1 MKIFLSSW
9 LAAAC
14 LFPTALSFPQMSAEQ
29 LKTYQE
35 HVKRSPAACPY
46 SQEEKRDAG
55 ECPFAKEKRAAKFD
69 AKKQRISVSGEH
81 EFLPPNLKAGDQ
93 RGPCP
98 GLNALAN
105 HGYLPRNGVA
115 DMQTIIKATNE
126 VYGMSLDLGGFLAV
140 YGTVF
145 NGNPVSL
152 NPGYSIGG
160 PSRFSQNILNGGGIL
175 GTPSGLSGS
184 HNKYESD
191 VSATRGDLYVTG
203 NNFHVILERF
213 VEYWSAI
220 RENTPAPE
228 QYSALAPFHYKR
240 FQDSERTNS
249 HFFYSPFAGVLVS
262 PAAYSFPPRMMANH
276 SDKYPEGYLSREVF
290 TSFFGV
296 KGSKPGN
303 FKVNQGW
310 ERIPENWYRRPVED
324 EFSIPDFLVD
334 VLEHAA
340 KYPRLLNIGGNTGK
354 VNSFSGVDIGDLT
367 GGVFNTAMLLKGD
380 NLECFVMQIIMAA
393 APDVLGSQ
401 FTDVTKALRPLAD
414 KLRQLLAGK
423 TCPKLQKVN
432 MKLFEKFPGYTE
444 SYGSYAGVSKGS
456 LRGVIEGVG
465 GILGG
470 LVTTGNKA

>member
-14 LFPTALSFPQMSAEQ
+14 LFPTALAFPQMSAEQ

-69 AKKQRISVSGEH
+69 SKRQRISVSGEH

-175 GTPSGLSGS
+175 GTPSGLSGT

-240 FQDSERTNS
+240 FQDSEKTNS

-276 SDKYPEGYLSREVF
+276 SDKYPEGYLSHEF
-290 TSFFGV
+290 T
-296 KGSKPGN
+296 
-303 FKVNQGW
+303 
-310 ERIPENWYRRPVED
+310 
-324 EFSIPDFLVD
+324 IPDFLVD

-423 TCPKLQKVN
+423 TCSKLQKVN

>member
-1 MKIFLSSW
+1 
-9 LAAAC
+9 
-14 LFPTALSFPQMSAEQ
+14 MSAEQ

-35 HVKRSPAACPY
+35 HAKRSPAACPY
-46 SQEEKRDAG
+46 SQEQKRATG
-55 ECPFAKEKRAAKFD
+55 ECPFVKAKRAAKFD
-69 AKKQRISVSGEH
+69 SKKQRISVSGEH
-81 EFLPPNLKAGDQ
+81 EFLPPNLKAGDE

-105 HGYLPRNGVA
+105 HGYRPGNGVA

-160 PSRFSQNILNGGGIL
+160 PSRFSQNIFHGGGIL

-191 VSATRGDLYVTG
+191 VSATRGGLY
-203 NNFHVILERF
+203 
-213 VEYWSAI
+213 SAI
-220 RENTPAPE
+220 PENTPAPE
-228 QYSALAPFHYKR
+228 QYSALAPFHYKS
-240 FQDSERTNS
+240 FQDSEKTNS
-249 HFFYSPFAGVLVS
+249 NLFYSPFAGIL
-262 PAAYSFPPRMMANH
+262 
-276 SDKYPEGYLSREVF
+276 
-290 TSFFGV
+290 
-296 KGSKPGN
+296 
-303 FKVNQGW
+303 
-310 ERIPENWYRRPVED
+310 YRRPVED
-324 EFSIPDFLVD
+324 EFSIPDFLID

-340 KYPRLLNIGGNTGK
+340 KYPRLFNIGNTIGK
-354 VNSFSGVDIGDLT
+354 VNSFSVVDIGDLT
-367 GGVFNTAMLLKGD
+367 GGVFNTAMLLQGD

-401 FTDVTKALRPLAD
+401 FTNVTKALTTLAD
-414 KLRQLLAGK
+414 KLRQLLAGE

-432 MKLFEKFPGYTE
+432 MKLFEKFPGCTE
-444 SYGSYAGVSKGS
+444 PYGSYAGVSKGP

-465 GILGG
+465 GILRW
-470 LVTTGNKA
+470 LLTTGNKA

>member
-1 MKIFLSSW
+1 
-9 LAAAC
+9 
-14 LFPTALSFPQMSAEQ
+14 
-29 LKTYQE
+29 
-35 HVKRSPAACPY
+35 
-46 SQEEKRDAG
+46 
-55 ECPFAKEKRAAKFD
+55 
-69 AKKQRISVSGEH
+69 
-81 EFLPPNLKAGDQ
+81 
-93 RGPCP
+93 
-98 GLNALAN
+98 
-105 HGYLPRNGVA
+105 
-115 DMQTIIKATNE
+115 
-126 VYGMSLDLGGFLAV
+126 
-140 YGTVF
+140 
-145 NGNPVSL
+145 
-152 NPGYSIGG
+152 
-160 PSRFSQNILNGGGIL
+160 
-175 GTPSGLSGS
+175 
-184 HNKYESD
+184 
-191 VSATRGDLYVTG
+191 
-203 NNFHVILERF
+203 
-213 VEYWSAI
+213 
-220 RENTPAPE
+220 
-228 QYSALAPFHYKR
+228 
-240 FQDSERTNS
+240 
-249 HFFYSPFAGVLVS
+249 
-262 PAAYSFPPRMMANH
+262 MMANH

-367 GGVFNTAMLLKGD
+367 GGVFNTAMLLKDD

>member
-1 MKIFLSSW
+1 MKISLSSW

-14 LFPTALSFPQMSAEQ
+14 LFPTTLAFPQMSAEQ

-35 HVKRSPAACPY
+35 HAKRSPVACAY
-46 SQEEKRDAG
+46 SQEEKRNAG
-55 ECPFAKEKRAAKFD
+55 ECPFAKEKRAAKFN
-69 AKKQRISVSGEH
+69 AEKKRISVSGEH

-105 HGYLPRNGVA
+105 HGYLPSNGVA

-126 VYGMSLDLGGFLAV
+126 VYGMSLDLSGFLAV

-160 PSRFSQNILNGGGIL
+160 PSRFSQNILNGGGL
-175 GTPSGLSGS
+175 LVTPSGLSGS

-203 NNFHVILERF
+203 NNYHVILERF
-213 VEYWSAI
+213 VNF
-220 RENTPAPE
+220 R
-228 QYSALAPFHYKR
+228 
-240 FQDSERTNS
+240 DSEKTNS
-249 HFFYSPFAGVLVS
+249 HFFYSPFAGILVS

-276 SDKYPEGYLSREVF
+276 SGKYPEGYLSREVF

-296 KGSKPGN
+296 KDSKPGN
-303 FKVNQGW
+303 FKFNQGW
-310 ERIPENWYRRPVED
+310 ERIQENWYRRPVED
-324 EFSIPDFLVD
+324 EFSIPDFLGD

-401 FTDVTKALRPLAD
+401 FTDVTKALMPLAD
-414 KLRQLLAGK
+414 KLLQLLAGK

-444 SYGSYAGVSKGS
+444 SYGSYAGVSRGS

-470 LVTTGNKA
+470 LVTTGNKV

>member
-1 MKIFLSSW
+1 MKVSLSSW

-14 LFPTALSFPQMSAEQ
+14 LFVTALVFPQIGAEQ

-35 HVKRSPAACPY
+35 YTKRSPAACPY
-46 SQEEKRDAG
+46 SEEKRDTG
-55 ECPFAKEKRAAKFD
+55 ECPFAKERRAAKFE
-69 AKKQRISVSGEH
+69 AKKQRISVSSKH

-93 RGPCP
+93 RGLCL

-105 HGYLPRNGVA
+105 HGYLPGNGVA
-115 DMQTIIKATNE
+115 DMQTITKATKE
-126 VYGMSLDLGGFLAV
+126 VYGVSLDLGGFLAV

-160 PSRFSQNILNGGGIL
+160 PSRFSQKILNGSGLFGN
-175 GTPSGLSGS
+175 PSGLSGS
-184 HNKYESD
+184 HNKYEPD
-191 VSATRGDLYVTG
+191 ISATRGDLYVTG
-203 NNFHVILERF
+203 NNYHVILERF
-213 VEYWSAI
+213 EEYWSAI

-228 QYSALAPFHYKR
+228 QHSALASFHYQS
-240 FQDSERTNS
+240 FQESEKTNS
-249 HFFYSPFAGVLVS
+249 HFFYSPFSRVLVS
-262 PAAYSFPPRMMANH
+262 PATYSFHPRMIANH
-276 SDKYPEGYLSREVF
+276 SDKYLEGYLWREIF

-334 VLEHAA
+334 VLEHAV
-340 KYPRLLNIGGNTGK
+340 KHPCLLNIGGNTGK
-354 VNSFSGVDIGDLT
+354 LNSFSGVDIGDLT

-401 FTDVTKALRPLAD
+401 FTDVTKALTPLAD
-414 KLRQLLAGK
+414 KLRQLLARK
-423 TCPKLQKVN
+423 TCPKLQKG
-432 MKLFEKFPGYTE
+432 P
-444 SYGSYAGVSKGS
+444 

-465 GILGG
+465 DILGE
-470 LVTTGNKA
+470 LFTTGNKAESSR

>member
-1 MKIFLSSW
+1 MKASLSSW

-14 LFPTALSFPQMSAEQ
+14 LLPTTLAFPQMSVEQ

-35 HVKRSPAACPY
+35 HAKRSPAACPY
-46 SQEEKRDAG
+46 SEEKRDAG
-55 ECPFAKEKRAAKFD
+55 ERPFAKDKRAAKFD

-81 EFLPPNLKAGDQ
+81 EFLPPSLKAGDQ

-160 PSRFSQNILNGGGIL
+160 PSRFSQNILNGGGLL

-203 NNFHVILERF
+203 NNYHVILERL

-220 RENTPAPE
+220 RENTPAPK
-228 QYSALAPFHYKR
+228 QYSALAPFHYKS
-240 FQDSERTNS
+240 FQDSEKTNS
-249 HFFYSPFAGVLVS
+249 HFFYSPFAGILVS

-310 ERIPENWYRRPVED
+310 ERIPENWYRRPVRT
-324 EFSIPDFLVD
+324 FSLMFWSMLP
-334 VLEHAA
+334 
-340 KYPRLLNIGGNTGK
+340 
-354 VNSFSGVDIGDLT
+354 SVDIGDLT

-401 FTDVTKALRPLAD
+401 FTDVTKPLTPLTD

-432 MKLFEKFPGYTE
+432 TELFEKFPGYTE
-444 SYGSYAGVSKGS
+444 SYRSYAGVSKGP
-456 LRGVIEGVG
+456 LRGVIEGIG

-470 LVTTGNKA
+470 LFTTGNKA

>member
-1 MKIFLSSW
+1 
-9 LAAAC
+9 
-14 LFPTALSFPQMSAEQ
+14 MSAEQ

-35 HVKRSPAACPY
+35 HAKRSPAACAY
-46 SQEEKRDAG
+46 SQEEKRNAG
-55 ECPFAKEKRAAKFD
+55 ECPFAKEKRAAKFN
-69 AKKQRISVSGEH
+69 AEKQRISVSGEH

-145 NGNPVSL
+145 NGHLVSL

-160 PSRFSQNILNGGGIL
+160 PSRFSQNILNGGGLL

-203 NNFHVILERF
+203 NNYHVILERF
-213 VEYWSAI
+213 VEYWNAI

-228 QYSALAPFHYKR
+228 QYSALAPFHYKSFR
-240 FQDSERTNS
+240 DSEKTNI
-249 HFFYSPFAGVLVS
+249 HFFYSPFAGILVS

-276 SDKYPEGYLSREVF
+276 SGKYPEGYLSREVF

-296 KGSKPGN
+296 KGNKPGN

-310 ERIPENWYRRPVED
+310 ERIPDRRPVED

-334 VLEHAA
+334 VLAHAA

-401 FTDVTKALRPLAD
+401 FTDVTKALTPLAD
-414 KLRQLLAGK
+414 KLLQPLTGK

-444 SYGSYAGVSKGS
+444 SYGSYAGVSRGS
-456 LRGVIEGVG
+456 LGGVIEGVG

-470 LVTTGNKA
+470 LVTTGNKV

>member
-1 MKIFLSSW
+1 MKISLSSW

-14 LFPTALSFPQMSAEQ
+14 LFPTALTFPQMSAEQ

-35 HVKRSPAACPY
+35 QARRSPAACPY
-46 SQEEKRDAG
+46 AQQEKREAG
-55 ECPFAKEKRAAKFD
+55 ECPFAKEKRAVKFD

-98 GLNALAN
+98 GLDALAN

-115 DMQTIIKATNE
+115 DMQTIIKATNG

-175 GTPSGLSGS
+175 GTPSGLSGT

-213 VEYWSAI
+213 VEYWTAI
-220 RENTPAPE
+220 HENTPAPE
-228 QYSALAPFHYKR
+228 QFGKDQQSILLLAL
-240 FQDSERTNS
+240 
-249 HFFYSPFAGVLVS
+249 AGVLVS

-334 VLEHAA
+334 VLEHAE

-393 APDVLGSQ
+393 VPDVLGSQ

-432 MKLFEKFPGYTE
+432 MKLFEEFPGYTE

-456 LRGVIEGVG
+456 LRGVIEV
-465 GILGG
+465 LVASWEG
-470 LVTTGNKA
+470 L

>member
-1 MKIFLSSW
+1 MKISLSSW

-14 LFPTALSFPQMSAEQ
+14 LFPTTLAFPQMSAEQ
-29 LKTYQE
+29 LKIYQE
-35 HVKRSPAACPY
+35 HAKRSPAACAY
-46 SQEEKRDAG
+46 SQEEKSNAD
-55 ECPFAKEKRAAKFD
+55 ECPFAKEKRAAKFN
-69 AKKQRISVSGEH
+69 AEKQRISVSGEH

-160 PSRFSQNILNGGGIL
+160 PSRFSQNILNGGGLL

-203 NNFHVILERF
+203 NNYHVILERF

-228 QYSALAPFHYKR
+228 QYSALAPFHYKS
-240 FQDSERTNS
+240 FQDSEKTNS
-249 HFFYSPFAGVLVS
+249 HFFYSPFAGILILTGC
-262 PAAYSFPPRMMANH
+262 
-276 SDKYPEGYLSREVF
+276 GYLSREVF

-296 KGSKPGN
+296 EGSKPGN

-367 GGVFNTAMLLKGD
+367 GGVFNTAMLLRGD

-401 FTDVTKALRPLAD
+401 FTDVTMALTPLAD
-414 KLRQLLAGK
+414 KLQQLLAGK

-444 SYGSYAGVSKGS
+444 SYGSYAGVSRGS
-456 LRGVIEGVG
+456 LRGVIEVVRFVVG
-465 GILGG
+465 
-470 LVTTGNKA
+470 